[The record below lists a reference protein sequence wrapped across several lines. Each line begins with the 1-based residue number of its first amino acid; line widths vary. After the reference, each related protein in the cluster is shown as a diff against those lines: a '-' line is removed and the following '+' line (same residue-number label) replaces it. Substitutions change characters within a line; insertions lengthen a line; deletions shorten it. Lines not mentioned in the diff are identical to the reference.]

1 MSQPRFDFAG
11 YFPKRILP
19 RPDWLAAPAVREIW
33 SVSHCMSKAPEGW
46 IDHWKHNAQWL
57 YDTVALAES
66 VVPPGE
72 RDAFSIVGYRVAATM
87 FDEGDEVPLD
97 EAIQPLPG
105 PEVGFESLGFDAVG
119 RLQTTFACS
128 PLSCNH
134 AADKLAT
141 NEHCLFRTVQEAMP
155 AAREF
160 SRGGWEPGPYWI
172 VEVLRRR

>member
-33 SVSHCMSKAPEGW
+33 SVSNCMSKGPEGW

-57 YDTVALAES
+57 YDTVALAAS
-66 VVPPGE
+66 VVPPEE
-72 RDAFSIVGYRVAATM
+72 RDAFTIVGYRVAATM
-87 FDEGDEVPLD
+87 LDEGHEVPLD
-97 EAIQPLPG
+97 EAIQPPLG
-105 PEVGFESLGFDAVG
+105 PEAGFESVGFDAVG
-119 RLQTTFACS
+119 LHQKTFACS
-128 PLSCNH
+128 PLSCNRG
-134 AADKLAT
+134 AESFAT
-141 NEHCLFRTVQEAMP
+141 NEECLFRTAADAMA

-160 SRGGWEPGPYWI
+160 SRGNWEPGPYWI